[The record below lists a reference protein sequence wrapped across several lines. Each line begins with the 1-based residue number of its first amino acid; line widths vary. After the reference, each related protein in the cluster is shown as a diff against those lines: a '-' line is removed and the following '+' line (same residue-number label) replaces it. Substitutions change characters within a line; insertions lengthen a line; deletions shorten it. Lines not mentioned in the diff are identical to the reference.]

1 MRIVAISSLG
11 PGHRYVLQ
19 QLNSVFPITAVIQPT
34 LAPVRKPRSRAAK
47 IARLLFHPLK
57 VASGRW
63 NDWWKDRRET
73 RDQHEVEAALFPG
86 SETSWDLPQHPIR
99 RDQLHSPETLAL
111 IDRYQP
117 DLIVTAGCPLLRPE
131 LFDRPRFGTINLHWG
146 ISPAYAGE
154 DTLFWPLYRHDLQN
168 MGVTLHR
175 IDETIDGGP
184 CLRQGR
190 MRCENGDTEVSSTIR
205 AARLA
210 APLLIEIVS
219 EMAAGR
225 PSEGTKPTGPG
236 KLYRRRD
243 RRWYHDVKF
252 WWNHSRARSTVSKS
266 GTSVRS
272 AP

>member
-1 MRIVAISSLG
+1 MRIIAISSLG
-11 PGHRYVLQ
+11 PEHRYVLQ
-19 QLNSVFPITAVIQPT
+19 QLHAVFPITAVIQPT
-34 LAPVRKPRSRAAK
+34 MAPARKRRSRAAK
-47 IARLLFHPLK
+47 IPRLLLHPVK

-63 NDWWKDRRET
+63 NDWWKERRET
-73 RDQHEVEAALFPG
+73 REHHALEAALFP
-86 SETSWDLPQHPIR
+86 SSDAPWDLPKHPIR

-111 IDRYQP
+111 IDSYQP

-154 DTLFWPLYRHDLQN
+154 DTLFWPLYRHDLEN

-190 MRCENGDTEVSSTIR
+190 LHCESGDTEVSSTIR
-205 AARLA
+205 AARMA

-225 PSEGTKPTGPG
+225 PSEGTKPAGAG
-236 KLYRRRD
+236 QLYRRRD
-243 RRWYHDVKF
+243 RRWYHDLAF
-252 WWNHSRARSTVSKS
+252 WWSQRRTQFIRSTS
-266 GTSVRS
+266 GTSMRS